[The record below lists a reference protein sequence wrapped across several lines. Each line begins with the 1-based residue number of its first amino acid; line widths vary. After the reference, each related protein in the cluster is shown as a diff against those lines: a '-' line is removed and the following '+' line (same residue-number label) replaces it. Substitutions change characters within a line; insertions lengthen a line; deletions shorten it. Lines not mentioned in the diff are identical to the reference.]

1 MNSWFGIFDATNR
14 LLNLDLVIQ
23 KTTITNNK
31 YLTDEQTTNKWQ
43 KKVAYF
49 CDALKELGLFL
60 LSGPYFF
67 EKYIDRG
74 INHGC
79 EKLLNTTCCRCLGE
93 QENTVEMLAHEWFSL
108 TPSLWT
114 KSQICTTISHPAQ
127 LFPTPLTLIL
137 LPGSWKICRNL
148 FSNIW

>member
-1 MNSWFGIFDATNR
+1 M
-14 LLNLDLVIQ
+14 
-23 KTTITNNK
+23 
-31 YLTDEQTTNKWQ
+31 TNKWQ

-49 CDALKELGLFL
+49 CDGLKELGLFL

-114 KSQICTTISHPAQ
+114 KSQILMYHNFPPCPIVSHSPDFNTITRFLKNLSEPFFKYLIVSNRIPPQ
-127 LFPTPLTLIL
+127 LPFPIIK
-137 LPGSWKICRNL
+137 SK
-148 FSNIW
+148 